1 LKTAAINQLD
11 KFWDGKSEKSPE
23 NIAASF
29 QRAAVNMLVK
39 RVKSALEE
47 TDLKRLSAGGG
58 VAANSY
64 LRQELEALRQGG
76 YEVSFPSLKLCT
88 DNGAMIAALAYRYL
102 ADGMRSEFSE
112 SASARVTAF
121 KKQYC

>member
-1 LKTAAINQLD
+1 
-11 KFWDGKSEKSPE
+11 
-23 NIAASF
+23 
-29 QRAAVNMLVK
+29 MLVK

-121 KKQYC
+121 KKHYC

>member
-76 YEVSFPSLKLCT
+76 YEVSFPSSSCVPTTEHDSGLGIPLS
-88 DNGAMIAALAYRYL
+88 GRWHAI
-102 ADGMRSEFSE
+102 
-112 SASARVTAF
+112 
-121 KKQYC
+121 